1 MGRPRKV
8 NNTFWLKFTK
18 KYLGYSV
25 DYLAHK
31 YKVSKRTIWR
41 YLK

>member
-1 MGRPRKV
+1 MGRPRKIKSRL
-8 NNTFWLKFTK
+8 FLKFYK
-18 KYLGYSV
+18 KFMRYSV
-25 DYLAHK
+25 GDLAIK